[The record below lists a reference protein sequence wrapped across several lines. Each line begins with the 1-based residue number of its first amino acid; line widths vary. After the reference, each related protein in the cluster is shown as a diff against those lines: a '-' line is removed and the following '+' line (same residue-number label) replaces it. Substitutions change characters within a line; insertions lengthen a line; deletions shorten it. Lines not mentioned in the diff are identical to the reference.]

1 MEELEVFDKKNRLV
15 GRASRPII
23 HRLGLIHRSVHIFV
37 FDSQARL
44 YLQKRQKNKDKYP
57 GHWDSSAA
65 GHVDPGEDYLSCA
78 QRELWEELQL
88 KADLDWQLRITA
100 CATTGWEH
108 VDFYT
113 CQTDRAPN
121 PDRGEIAYGAFWDR
135 EAVDHLLNNSR
146 AAVTPAF
153 RYLWTGW
160 KEAGG
165 KG

>member
-37 FDSQARL
+37 FDSQGRL
-44 YLQKRQKNKDKYP
+44 YLQKRQKNKDKFP

-65 GHVDPGEDYLSCA
+65 RHVDPGEDYLRCA

-100 CATTGWEH
+100 AATTGWEH

-113 CQTDRAPN
+113 CQTDCAPT
-121 PDRGEIAYGAFWDR
+121 PDCAEIAYGAFFAR
-135 EAVDHLLNNSR
+135 EEVDQLLNNAGS
-146 AAVTPAF
+146 AVTPAF
-153 RYLWTGW
+153 RYLWTW
-160 KEAGG
+160 WQEAGG